1 MHVLCVIID
10 DTLCRYL
17 TIESG
22 SLQRIART
30 VTLMVDV
37 LIVRSSVLF
46 VAKGQGAQDQIQV
59 YRFSLDWRHR
69 LDTSGDLVED
79 RPEIKLH

>member
-10 DTLCRYL
+10 DRLCRYL

-22 SLQRIART
+22 SLQRVART
-30 VTLMVDV
+30 VTIMVDV

-46 VAKGQGAQDQIQV
+46 VAKGQGAQD
-59 YRFSLDWRHR
+59 
-69 LDTSGDLVED
+69 
-79 RPEIKLH
+79 

>member
-10 DTLCRYL
+10 DRLRRYL

-30 VTLMVDV
+30 VTIMMNI
-37 LIVRSSVLF
+37 LIVRCSVLF

-59 YRFSLDWRHR
+59 YRFSLDWRHC